1 MYIYI
6 RVIVIDMY
14 IHEQPY
20 IDDLYKIL
28 NRILFV

>member
-1 MYIYI
+1 MYIP
-6 RVIVIDMY
+6 VIVNY
-14 IHEQPY
+14 IHVQPY